1 MTFRRV
7 LKILSLL
14 LGFLAG
20 LSAVVVAYFTRRMVA
35 PARQP
40 LWTTP
45 SQMGMDF
52 ENVQFPAQDSVRLS
66 GWYIP
71 AAATNQA
78 NGGTI
83 ILAHGWLWNRLGDA
97 AADLAADLSGTTPVE
112 LLRLAHTLHCEGYNV
127 LMFDLRNH
135 GESASHPPVTFGQSE
150 SNDLLGALAY
160 LQTRPDVDIDRVGVI
175 GFSLGANALLYALP
189 LTEQIRAAIAVQPS
203 TAAVYADGYS
213 RDLLGLPGK
222 ALLPVV
228 KMAYS
233 SLSGVR
239 LNALQPGF
247 AAAGAGATPVLFVQC
262 HDDKWGSAADAE
274 RLRLATPG
282 GEGPIYVDG
291 VHHYDGY
298 QYLIENPAVALAFL
312 DKYFG

>member
-7 LKILSLL
+7 LKLLSLFF
-14 LGFLAG
+14 GFLVG

-45 SQMGMDF
+45 AQMGMDY

-66 GWYIP
+66 GWFIP
-71 AAATNQA
+71 AGTTNRA
-78 NGGTI
+78 KGTI

-112 LLRLAHTLHCEGYNV
+112 LLRLTRALHGEGYNV

-135 GESASHPPVTFGQSE
+135 GESAAHPPVTFGQSE

-160 LQTRPDVDIDRVGVI
+160 LQTRPDVDKECIGVI

-189 LTEQIRAAIAVQPS
+189 LTDQVRAAIAVQPS
-203 TAAVYADGYS
+203 TATIYADGYS
-213 RDLLGLPGK
+213 QDLLGLPGK
-222 ALLPVV
+222 VLLPVV
-228 KMAYS
+228 KMVYS
-233 SLSGVR
+233 TLSGVR
-239 LNALQPGF
+239 LSALQPAF
-247 AAAGAGATPVLFVQC
+247 AVAGAGPTPVLFIQC
-262 HDDKWGSAADAE
+262 QDDKWGSTADAE

-282 GEGPIYVDG
+282 GEGPVYVDG
-291 VHHYDGY
+291 SHHYNGY
-298 QYLIENPAVALAFL
+298 QYLIDNPRAALAFL
-312 DKYFG
+312 DQYFG